1 MDTSTGLVTTAFLD
15 FAVCN
20 QATAENTFAELDAK
34 MKIYDINWK
43 NCLAFSSDNASVMLG
58 KNNSVFKRIADL
70 NPDVYPVGCVCHLA
84 HLCAKKAAK
93 QLSVDVEQLVIDLY
107 YHFDKSSKR
116 KELLKEYQEF
126 CSVETRK
133 ILKHSSTRWLSLMKC
148 VDRIL
153 RQYDAL
159 KSYFSSCAPEKKSK
173 KESKVTILLDR
184 LNDPMTKV
192 YMLFLHSVLPIID
205 SFTALLECEEPMIHR
220 VGDCITKLAKELLGR
235 FVNLQY
241 IREADSV
248 LDVDYTDPAIQ
259 LSNRQL
265 RLGLATRQFIQSEDI
280 EGTPKINNF
289 YQEVREFFIT
299 ALTYIRD
306 KFPHNDK
313 VVNNAIVL
321 DVTKRTTVDITN
333 ISALL
338 ERFPG
343 LLEKDELTSLENE
356 FLEYQLL
363 DDNELPDT
371 TIIMADGTF
380 VNRRVD
386 EV

>member
-1 MDTSTGLVTTAFLD
+1 M
-15 FAVCN
+15 
-20 QATAENTFAELDAK
+20 
-34 MKIYDINWK
+34 IY
-43 NCLAFSSDNASVMLG
+43 
-58 KNNSVFKRIADL
+58 
-70 NPDVYPVGCVCHLA
+70 
-84 HLCAKKAAK
+84 
-93 QLSVDVEQLVIDLY
+93 
-107 YHFDKSSKR
+107 
-116 KELLKEYQEF
+116 
-126 CSVETRK
+126 
-133 ILKHSSTRWLSLMKC
+133 
-148 VDRIL
+148 
-153 RQYDAL
+153 
-159 KSYFSSCAPEKKSK
+159 
-173 KESKVTILLDR
+173 
-184 LNDPMTKV
+184 
-192 YMLFLHSVLPIID
+192 
-205 SFTALLECEEPMIHR
+205 R

-248 LDVDYTDPAIQ
+248 LDVDYTDPALQ

-386 EV
+386 EVWFEIVNMKNLVTGRQRFPVLGKFIAGLLVIPHSNADCERLFSMVRKNRTEMRSSMTVDTLSALIASKINLFRNVKCHQFKPGKDLLRQAKKATVLSLNRHKKVPF